1 MSLRLTKL
9 MMKKGKISVFKIIIK
24 KTLKNNTLLTL
35 FCNNKENNIRFFLNV
50 ETSVNNLKFPS
61 Q

>member
-35 FCNNKENNIRFFLNV
+35 FCNNKENNIRFF
-50 ETSVNNLKFPS
+50 
-61 Q
+61 